1 MGSLKLKKY
10 TSERRKESYGLFQYD
25 FLRFLGYVTFAQA
38 TCKTMLDFI
47 RNILER
53 KDYLLCALHKFEY
66 SISSFIAHRVFRLSQ
81 TTFKT
86 FAKFVVRP

>member
-1 MGSLKLKKY
+1 
-10 TSERRKESYGLFQYD
+10 
-25 FLRFLGYVTFAQA
+25 
-38 TCKTMLDFI
+38 MLDFI

-53 KDYLLCALHKFEY
+53 KDYLRYVLYKYEE
-66 SISSFIAHRVFRLSQ
+66 SISSFIAHRVFLLSQ